1 MLDLHEMHIDDKWN
15 TSIYWQVN
23 PENPQFL
30 MYSSNFCSLESFP
43 FLMKL
48 FRTLPWGF
56 VAYNDENTGKKKKK
70 LDGTKMMRINIKRVS
85 KGYLLLNECSHA
97 LLCLCHAILV
107 QPRPGD
113 QYALL
118 IKMA

>member
-70 LDGTKMMRINIKRVS
+70 KN
-85 KGYLLLNECSHA
+85 
-97 LLCLCHAILV
+97 
-107 QPRPGD
+107 
-113 QYALL
+113 
-118 IKMA
+118 